1 MGVKRLSDRG
11 IRGLPPGRHSDGDG
25 LYLLVSMSGAR
36 SWVLR
41 YQLRGMRR
49 DMGLGGY
56 PHVTLQEA
64 RDRAYEARRAVRAEG
79 RDPVLERRLE
89 QRSIAMNFAAIA
101 CEYIRLK
108 EPGWRSPKSA
118 SQWRSSLSQY
128 VFPLI
133 GEISVDRITV
143 DHILLVLAPIWT
155 EKTETASRV
164 RQRIEAVLNFASATD
179 RRTGDNPARWKGR
192 LEHVLPAPTKVA
204 QVTHHA
210 ALDWREANNLW
221 GFLARAQGQAAKA
234 LMFLY
239 LTASRSN
246 EVRGARFCE
255 FDLDSLEWL
264 IPAERMKAGRPH
276 RVPLS
281 ERAVAIVFDQQKRV
295 SGSELI
301 FPNRHNHPLTDA
313 ALSRV
318 LKDFEKTTTV
328 HGLRSTFR
336 DWAGEATSHP
346 RDVIELSLA
355 HSVRSSTEAAYARGD
370 MLLKRRRL
378 MDDWAN
384 YLSQAPVDTID
395 LFDRQDA
402 IEWR

>member
-1 MGVKRLSDRG
+1 MGRKRLSDRA
-11 IRGLPPGRHSDGDG
+11 IRGLPPGRHLDGDG
-25 LYLLVSMSGAR
+25 LYLLVSVSGAK

-41 YQLRGMRR
+41 YQLRGVRR

-56 PHVTLQEA
+56 PHVTLREA
-64 RDRAYEARRAVRAEG
+64 RDRAYEAKRAVRVEG

-89 QRSIAMNFAAIA
+89 RRSTASNFASIAS
-101 CEYIRLK
+101 EYIRLK

-133 GEISVDRITV
+133 GEIPVDRITV
-143 DHILLVLAPIWT
+143 DHILLVLSPIWT

-204 QVTHHA
+204 HVTHHA
-210 ALDWREANNLW
+210 ALDWREANSLW
-221 GFLARAQGQAAKA
+221 GFFARANGQAAKA
-234 LMFLY
+234 LTFLY

-264 IPAERMKAGRPH
+264 IPAERMKAGKPH

-281 ERAVAIVFDQQKRV
+281 ELAVEIVFDQQKKIGESDLV
-295 SGSELI
+295 
-301 FPNRHNHPLTDA
+301 FPNRHNHPLADA

-318 LKDFEKTTTV
+318 LKGFEKRTTV

-355 HSVRSSTEAAYARGD
+355 HSVRNSTEAAYARGD

-384 YLSQAPVDTID
+384 YLTQSPVDAID

-402 IEWR
+402 AEWR